1 MFILVLLIFLKNVK
15 FVSCGTIHDMFG
27 EGEKKKKKVG
37 LRSVNDAWVVVEHR
51 FDF

>member
-27 EGEKKKKKVG
+27 EGEKKKKESGAK
-37 LRSVNDAWVVVEHR
+37 ECK
-51 FDF
+51 